1 MNGIDFQEEGTCPI
15 FFRILNRTSPV
26 SKFVS
31 ELIQCL
37 VYSNLACL
45 HFRMINSDKTRLI
58 GYQRLGCNQTA
69 LTYETGCFEHPRFLS
84 TSGSFPCGTAGHLS
98 SKGNASSQNGIIY
111 SNFTLKTARRGLL
124 IGHQPLVASAV
135 EIDEGFTTLRF
146 ASSRPM
152 KLSAVE
158 IWAAGSPSQMDK
170 LMTQKAWEL
179 DQVSVLN
186 NSDDDNPNA
195 SAIIMQCSVSCR

>member
-1 MNGIDFQEEGTCPI
+1 DSFKPYGGEDSYLLQ
-15 FFRILNRTSPV
+15 ILPDTT
-26 SKFVS
+26 K
-31 ELIQCL
+31 I
-37 VYSNLACL
+37 VY
-45 HFRMINSDKTRLI
+45 KTRLI

-179 DQVSVLN
+179 DQVMKQKNRKIEPDENWRESVDRQLLDMAGNKVCHSN
-186 NSDDDNPNA
+186 NLPD
-195 SAIIMQCSVSCR
+195 CRPE